1 MKKLTVVLV
10 VLVVFVLATSLQ
22 AEGRVKR
29 LDRADEIKAMRTHLA
44 EEGHTYEVGMN
55 PAMNYS
61 LDELCKLDPTL
72 AGPGD
77 IEHEIN
83 EADIELDR
91 VMALPSAYTG
101 YCSPIKNQ
109 GNCGSCWAFSIIGA
123 IEGQWRKV
131 LGSYSDFSEEQI
143 LDCNTYGYSCSG
155 GWFTAYNDVKYP
167 KYFDYESCYPYRGVK
182 GTCYPTTS
190 CDADYVSS
198 WYYVGSSSGVPTT
211 SSIKQKI
218 YDKGAVSVA
227 VYANSTFQAYTGG
240 CYTSNYSGTVN
251 HAVVLYGWD
260 DGQCGGI
267 WRLKNSWS
275 TGWGESG
282 KMRIVYGKQKVGYA
296 ACYPNY

>member
-1 MKKLTVVLV
+1 MKKLLV
-10 VLVVFVLATSLQ
+10 GLFVLVVFVFASSLQ
-22 AEGRVKR
+22 AEVRVR
-29 LDRADEIKAMRTHLA
+29 GIDRADEIKAMRAYLA
-44 EEGHTYEVGMN
+44 EEGHTYTVGMN

-72 AGPGD
+72 AGPDD
-77 IEHEIN
+77 IEHERN
-83 EADIELDR
+83 EEDLDLDR

-101 YCSPIKNQ
+101 YCSSIKNQ
-109 GNCGSCWAFSIIGA
+109 GSCGSCWAFGIIGA
-123 IEGQWRKV
+123 IEGRWRKQ
-131 LGSYSDFSEEQI
+131 LGTYYNFSEQHL
-143 LDCNTYGYSCSG
+143 LDCNSYGYSCSG

-167 KYFDYESCYPYRGVK
+167 KYFRWESCYPYVGYK
-182 GTCYPTTS
+182 GSCKSSCY
-190 CDADYVSS
+190 ADYVSS

-227 VYANSTFQAYTGG
+227 VYANSTFQAYSGG
-240 CYTSNYSGTVN
+240 CYTSNYSGSVN

-267 WRLKNSWS
+267 WRLKNSWG
-275 TGWGESG
+275 TRWGESG
-282 KMRIVYGKQKVGYA
+282 KMRIGYGKQKVGYA